1 MTLIDTITAGE
12 VAPGVYRSHS
22 RAQPSTF
29 EEGFA
34 AAGWRC
40 FTLDAATW
48 SDKASLLAAC
58 QQAFDLPGYFGHNW
72 DALEECLNDLA
83 WAPAAGYVILVDDVA
98 EFAAQHPGLWAT
110 LLAILTEVTGNW
122 AKTDTPLFVLLR
134 GARMYAE
141 VPWLQHIEAT
151 Q

>member
-22 RAQPSTF
+22 KAQPSTS

-34 AAGWRC
+34 ADGWRC

-48 SDKASLLAAC
+48 NDKASLLAAC
-58 QQAFDLPGYFGHNW
+58 QATFAFPAYFGHNW

-83 WAPAAGYVILVDDVA
+83 WAPAAGYAILIDDVA
-98 EFAAQHPGLWAT
+98 VFAAQHPGEWET
-110 LLAILTEVTGNW
+110 LLAILTEVTANW

-134 GARMYAE
+134 GARQYAD
-141 VPWLQHIEAT
+141 VPWL
-151 Q
+151 